1 MGIIWGVSWKH
12 NNAAKHSGGMRDYSK
27 SHIRFNFILV
37 EDTEWFLWFWL
48 EVSVFQLDYNNI
60 FLCRAYIPPNSLSR
74 YQVGLETQM
83 RGSDSIFDCV
93 NILYQK
99 FHKISFK
106 RGSSYIDSP
115 NWVKKKKAEINTKN
129 NDHKC
134 FQYVATIKL
143 NH

>member
-1 MGIIWGVSWKH
+1 MGIIWGFFWKY
-12 NNAAKHSGGMRDYSK
+12 NNAVKHSGGMRDYSK
-27 SHIRFNFILV
+27 SHIRFNFVLL

-48 EVSVFQLDYNNI
+48 EFSVFQLAYNI
-60 FLCRAYIPPNSLSR
+60 FLFRACIPPNSLSR

-83 RGSDSIFDCV
+83 RGSDFIFDCV

-106 RGSSYIDSP
+106 CGGSYIVSP
-115 NWVKKKKAEINTKN
+115 NWVKKNKAKINTKN
-129 NDHKC
+129 SDHKC
-134 FQYVATIKL
+134 FQYVATIKQ

>member
-48 EVSVFQLDYNNI
+48 EVSVFQLEYNI

-74 YQVGLETQM
+74 CQVGLETQM
-83 RGSDSIFDCV
+83 RGSDFIFDCV

-99 FHKISFK
+99 FQ
-106 RGSSYIDSP
+106 
-115 NWVKKKKAEINTKN
+115 KKK
-129 NDHKC
+129 
-134 FQYVATIKL
+134 F
-143 NH
+143 